1 MSIDSDNNV
10 WVSGTE
16 IRNFDKVKG
25 GRWDTPDSGSILV
38 SYPSVDYGGY
48 GGLMDRNGFIW
59 SSKPLLRWDTSKP
72 LNGTKGDPP
81 GPSIGPLASG
91 TNWAG
96 QGNSGKGSYGLCID
110 SLGNVWNTAHDWY
123 IVKYASNGTY
133 LDKKPHGGKYAQGCA
148 VGLNDD
154 VWVAHSKDGS
164 SSVGHLANNGTY
176 LGTVAVGRGPTGVAV
191 DRAGKVWS
199 TNFDNN
205 TLSRIDPS
213 MNAGVGAVD
222 KTVDLGAG
230 CDPDNYG
237 DMTGREASVLQSP
250 PTSGSWTVI
259 HDYGSV
265 LEPWGSIV
273 WTADTPVGSSLTVQV
288 RNNEANPWTAVQNGQ
303 KLSNLNLTGQYLHVR
318 VSFIRAPSGASPALR
333 DLAIGRTVR

>member
-1 MSIDSDNNV
+1 M
-10 WVSGTE
+10 
-16 IRNFDKVKG
+16 
-25 GRWDTPDSGSILV
+25 
-38 SYPSVDYGGY
+38 
-48 GGLMDRNGFIW
+48 
-59 SSKPLLRWDTSKP
+59 
-72 LNGTKGDPP
+72 
-81 GPSIGPLASG
+81 
-91 TNWAG
+91 
-96 QGNSGKGSYGLCID
+96 CID
-110 SLGNVWNTAHDWY
+110 SLGNVWNTALDSY
-123 IVKYASNGTY
+123 IVKYAFNGTY
-133 LDKKPHGGKYAQGCA
+133 LDTYSHGGHDAQGCA

-154 VWVAHSKDGS
+154 VWVAHSLHGS

-176 LGTVAVGRGPTGVAV
+176 LGTVAVGSGPTGIAV

-199 TNFDNN
+199 TNFDSN
-205 TLSRIDPS
+205 TLSRIDPT

-230 CDPDNYG
+230 CDPYNYG

-265 LEPWGSIV
+265 LEPWGRIV

-288 RNNEANPWTAVQNGQ
+288 RNNKANPWMAVQNGQ

-318 VSFIRAPSGASPALR
+318 VSFIRAPSGASPE
-333 DLAIGRTVR
+333 GPCHG